1 MPAAQHA
8 FAEELPDDFLL
19 RWRVKADLAAAQ
31 AIFFIRKQRVQRH
44 DAVRAGHVCRDVIR
58 IGDADVRRGLGGDV
72 GDHVVV
78 DLAVIRIQ
86 AQIHFNIRIQRFK
99 PLDGVLV
106 DRHLRHVGV
115 VLCPECD
122 LMLLRP
128 VEFLRDLEGLQPPGA
143 VAARQREQAEHETH
157 KQQRRALLAHPFV
170 PPLATPAM
178 IFCRKIR
185 NSTISGTEMDTTAA
199 IIAGMFSRP
208 KPLSR
213 MACMPLD
220 TRK

>member
-8 FAEELPDDFLL
+8 FAQKLSDDLLL
-19 RWRVKADLAAAQ
+19 RRGIKADLAAAQ
-31 AIFFIRKQRVQRH
+31 AVFLILKQRVQRH

-58 IGDADVRRGLGGDV
+58 VGDADVRRGLGSDV
-72 GDHVVV
+72 GDDVVV
-78 DLAVIRIQ
+78 NLAVIRVQ
-86 AQIHFNIRIQRFK
+86 AQIDLDIRIQRFK
-99 PLDGVLV
+99 PLNGVLV
-106 DRHLRHVGV
+106 DRHLGHVGV
-115 VLCPECD
+115 VFRPECD

-128 VEFLRDLEGLQPPGA
+128 VEFLRNLKGLQPSGA
-143 VAARQREQAEHETH
+143 VAARQREQTEHEVE
-157 KQQRRALLAHPFV
+157 KQQRRVLSAHPFV

-213 MACMPLD
+213 IACMPLE